1 MLVYYL
7 ISGWFSCFG
16 LSSHGWSHFS
26 HVHSKNW
33 MEIDFYFE
41 TPQVSTQNKP
51 MGFLGKSALEINR
64 PFFFLGVCQAKSW
77 KQTLYSWWWF
87 HDAQGRTRRF
97 FWEFFHRDL
106 NGGFWKA
113 MFDDSIWYLRV
124 LKRGYLSIC
133 RLYFAMKHVQYPFLS
148 GVWLASQDI
157 VVEIFGHSMWRLV
170 VFALLTSTNQWF
182 SVYFAFLAILMPLI
196 FPVL

>member
-64 PFFFLGVCQAKSW
+64 PFFFSRSLPGKIMETNPLFVVVISWCARSDSEVFLGVFPSRSEWRILKSHV
-77 KQTLYSWWWF
+77 WWQ
-87 HDAQGRTRRF
+87 HMISEGI
-97 FWEFFHRDL
+97 EK
-106 NGGFWKA
+106 G
-113 MFDDSIWYLRV
+113 
-124 LKRGYLSIC
+124 
-133 RLYFAMKHVQYPFLS
+133 
-148 GVWLASQDI
+148 
-157 VVEIFGHSMWRLV
+157 
-170 VFALLTSTNQWF
+170 
-182 SVYFAFLAILMPLI
+182 ILIHLPLI
-196 FPVL
+196 FCYETCTVPIFEWCLACFTRHSRWDLWPQHVKTCCFCIAHIHQPVI